1 MKTDVTDLRTKREIL
16 WEQNEEL
23 LDNISEV
30 IESLEDW
37 QAEIE
42 SYMGEI
48 DEMKEEDITEEQM
61 EEEERDYSYNMALI
75 KKIRMLI

>member
-1 MKTDVTDLRTKREIL
+1 MKTDLRTKKEIL
-16 WEQNEEL
+16 REQNEEL

-37 QAEIE
+37 QAEIKF
-42 SYMGEI
+42 YIAEI

-61 EEEERDYSYNMALI
+61 EEEERDYSYNRGLI
-75 KKIRMLI
+75 EKIKMLVVY

>member
-1 MKTDVTDLRTKREIL
+1 MKTDLRTKKEIL
-16 WEQNEEL
+16 RKQNEEL

-30 IESLEDW
+30 IECLEDW

-75 KKIRMLI
+75 KKIRMLIL

>member
-1 MKTDVTDLRTKREIL
+1 MKTDLRTKKEIL
-16 WEQNEEL
+16 RKQNEEL

-30 IESLEDW
+30 IECLEDW
-37 QAEIE
+37 QAETE

-75 KKIRMLI
+75 QKIRMLIL

>member
-1 MKTDVTDLRTKREIL
+1 MKTDLKTKKEIL
-16 WEQNEEL
+16 RKQNEEL

-37 QAEIE
+37 QADIE
-42 SYMGEI
+42 SYIEEI

-61 EEEERDYSYNMALI
+61 EEEERDYSYNKALI
-75 KKIRMLI
+75 EKIRMLIY